1 MTTMFD
7 EAPRSPEPNDA
18 DMETQ
23 RALDDMAWVLRA
35 TRSPVLLA
43 TLVGESL
50 HHAASTAEVALGAR
64 IAELTKRVND
74 LLDTNDWSKEPDLT
88 AREVAGDWIK
98 DQEGRNLEQVILAYL
113 APMGAGNNG

>member
-1 MTTMFD
+1 MSTTFD
-7 EAPRSPEPNDA
+7 ESPSNPEPNDA

-35 TRSPVLLA
+35 TQSPVLLA
-43 TLVGESL
+43 TLVRESL

-64 IAELTKRVND
+64 IADLTKKVNA
-74 LLDTNDWSKEPDLT
+74 LLGTNDWSKELDLT
-88 AREVAGDWIK
+88 AHEVAGDWIK
-98 DQEGRNLEQVILAYL
+98 NYRGRDLEQVILAYL

>member
-1 MTTMFD
+1 MSTTFD
-7 EAPRSPEPNDA
+7 EVPRNPEPDDS

-43 TLVGESL
+43 TLVGENL
-50 HHAASTAEVALGAR
+50 QHAASTAEVALGAR
-64 IAELTKRVND
+64 VAELTKKVNA
-74 LLDTNDWSKEPDLT
+74 LLDSNDWSKELDLT
-88 AREVAGDWIK
+88 AHEVAGDWIK

-113 APMGAGNNG
+113 APLGAGNNG

>member
-1 MTTMFD
+1 MTAMFD
-7 EAPRSPEPNDA
+7 EEPRRPEPNDS

-43 TLVGESL
+43 TLVGEDL
-50 HHAASTAEVALGAR
+50 RHAASTAEVALGAR
-64 IAELTKRVND
+64 VAELTKKVSALMD
-74 LLDTNDWSKEPDLT
+74 SNDWSKESDLT
-88 AREVAGDWIK
+88 AHEVAGCWVK
-98 DQEGRNLEQVILAYL
+98 DQEGRSLEQVILAYL